1 MQREYLTGEALM
13 LDRDHPRDR
22 IIAAAM
28 RLAAAQGW
36 RNLSL
41 AAIASEAGVKLA
53 DLRREFSSKSEI
65 LAAFTRA
72 VDGEVLA
79 GVSPSAADGAR
90 DRLFDVII
98 TRFEVMQ
105 PYKQALRR
113 IGDDLRLHPLPS
125 LRQFCAMSRSQYW
138 MLQAARID
146 AEGGRGLLRLK
157 GLMALY
163 AATFP
168 VWLEDDDPG
177 MARTMAAL
185 DRRLRRGESVIRR
198 TERVCDGVTSLMRS
212 LKDMARCPSPQRRE
226 TETGPLH
233 AAGFPSDE
241 PPPAPAGG
249 PASV

>member
-1 MQREYLTGEALM
+1 M
-13 LDRDHPRDR
+13 LDRDHPGDR

-28 RLAAAQGW
+28 RLAASSGW
-36 RNLSL
+36 RDLSL
-41 AAIASEAGVKLA
+41 AVIASEAGVSLA
-53 DLRREFSSKSEI
+53 DLRREFCCKSEI

-72 VDGEVLA
+72 VDDEVLA
-79 GVSPSAADGAR
+79 RISLSSTDSAR

-98 TRFEVMQ
+98 TRFEAMQ

-113 IGDDLRLHPLPS
+113 IGGDLRLHPALS
-125 LRQFCAMSRSQYW
+125 LRQLRAMSRSQYW
-138 MLQAARID
+138 MLQAAGID

-168 VWLEDDDPG
+168 VWLDDDDPG
-177 MARTMAAL
+177 MTRTMAAL
-185 DRRLRRGESVIRR
+185 DRRLRRGESLIRR
-198 TERVCDGVTSLMRS
+198 TERVCDGVTSLRRS
-212 LKDMARCPSPQRRE
+212 IKDMARCPSPRE
-226 TETGPLH
+226 RAEARTPPPVGPL
-233 AAGFPSDE
+233 DE